1 MSSLLKILFIGF
13 AVTLHL
19 DTLAQTEAIPF
30 VHEKISVLPSGKKVA
45 VTFKERAC
53 KSDECREV
61 DAGIWG
67 MDGGIPRFVTE
78 VFIVSIDGNKFVVPE
93 KFYKDFTNT
102 NRLNIFE
109 QKSRVV
115 IELKGGEG
123 AGAYTAHFM
132 LGGMCG
138 SSAMSAARSA
148 TKSGSVPRGTTR
160 LPTKQTRNARVEFSD
175 SRSLAKENA

>member
-1 MSSLLKILFIGF
+1 MSSLLKILLIGF

-30 VHEKISVLPSGKKVA
+30 VHEKISVLPSGRKVA

-78 VFIVSIDGNKFVVPE
+78 VFIVSINGNKFVIPE

-109 QKSRVV
+109 KKSRVV

-123 AGAYTAHFM
+123 AGAYTARFM

-138 SSAMSAARSA
+138 FERNVCGEICNEIWERTTWNNSFAYEADPQC
-148 TKSGSVPRGTTR
+148 KSGI
-160 LPTKQTRNARVEFSD
+160 Q
-175 SRSLAKENA
+175 

>member
-1 MSSLLKILFIGF
+1 MSSLLKILLIGF

-19 DTLAQTEAIPF
+19 DALAQTKAIPF
-30 VHEKISVLPSGKKVA
+30 VHEKTSVLPSGKKVA

-78 VFIVSIDGNKFVVPE
+78 VFIVSINGNKFVIPE

-123 AGAYTAHFM
+123 AGAYTARFM

-138 SSAMSAARSA
+138 FERNVCGEICNEIWERTTWHNSFAYEADPQC
-148 TKSGSVPRGTTR
+148 KSGI
-160 LPTKQTRNARVEFSD
+160 Q
-175 SRSLAKENA
+175 

>member
-138 SSAMSAARSA
+138 FERNVCGEICNEIWERTTWYNSFAYEADPQC
-148 TKSGSVPRGTTR
+148 KSGIR
-160 LPTKQTRNARVEFSD
+160 
-175 SRSLAKENA
+175 